1 MSAPILEID
10 GLDLGYA
17 TRTGTAAALRD
28 VSLSVAPGESVGIVG
43 ESGCGKST
51 LLKAVMGVMPPNA
64 AIERG
69 AIRFRGT
76 DLVAAGPDA
85 WRRVRWSG
93 IAMIAQSAL
102 NALNPV
108 KRVSAQISEAIRAHA
123 DWPRD
128 KIRARIQELFQ
139 MVGVDPARIDDF
151 PHQFSGGMRQRVLI
165 AMALALR
172 PPVLLAD
179 EPTTALDVIVQD
191 QIFRSLR
198 QLQTELGFAKLLVTH
213 DLGLVIENCERI
225 VVMYGGM
232 IVEAGPTAQVIAA
245 PAHPYTLGLYNALPR
260 LGAAVEPISIP
271 GRPPDLIAPPPGCRF
286 APRCPFAQDRCRTD
300 PPMRVLGPGHH
311 ARCHRSDEMD
321 ALRPAALRPET
332 WERDD
337 ALANESNPDTNE
349 RT

>member
-1 MSAPILEID
+1 MRTPILEID

-17 TRTGTAAALRD
+17 TRGGTAAALRG
-28 VSLSVAPGESVGIVG
+28 VSLSVGAGESVGIVG

-76 DLVAAGPDA
+76 DLLRADPSV
-85 WRRVRWSG
+85 WRRARWSG

-108 KRVSAQISEAIRAHA
+108 KRVSAQIAEAILAHEN
-123 DWPRD
+123 WPRD
-128 KIRARIQELFQ
+128 RVRTRTRELFE
-139 MVGVDPARIDDF
+139 MVGVDPTRIDDF

-191 QIFRSLR
+191 QIFRRLG
-198 QLQTELGFAKLLVTH
+198 QLQDEFGFAMLLVTH

-260 LGAAVEPISIP
+260 LDAEVEPISIP
-271 GRPPDLIAPPPGCRF
+271 GRPPDLVRPPPGCRF
-286 APRCPFAQDRCRTD
+286 APRCPFAQARCRTD
-300 PPMRVLGPGHH
+300 PPMRDIGPGHQ

-321 ALRPAALRPET
+321 ALRPAAMRPET
-332 WERDD
+332 WERD
-337 ALANESNPDTNE
+337 AANLESTDPESIE

>member
-1 MSAPILEID
+1 MSPPLLEID
-10 GLDLGYA
+10 GLNLGYA

-28 VSLSVAPGESVGIVG
+28 VTLVVDAGESIGIVG

-64 AIERG
+64 AIEKG
-69 AIRFRGT
+69 AIRFQGI
-76 DLVAAGPDA
+76 DLVTANPAV
-85 WRRVRWSG
+85 WRRARWSG

-108 KRVSAQISEAIRAHA
+108 MRVSAQISEAILAHEN
-123 DWPRD
+123 WPRD
-128 KIRARIQELFQ
+128 KVRARIRALFE
-139 MVGVDPARIDDF
+139 MVGVDPGRIDDF

-191 QIFRSLR
+191 QIFRRLN
-198 QLQTELGFAKLLVTH
+198 QLQEELGFAMLLVTH

-271 GRPPDLIAPPPGCRF
+271 GRPPDLERPPSGCRF
-286 APRCPFAQDRCRTD
+286 AARCPFAQPRCSTD
-300 PPMRVLGPGHH
+300 PPMQNIAPGHW
-311 ARCHRSDEMD
+311 ARCHRSDEME
-321 ALRPAALRPET
+321 ALRPAALDPDT
-332 WERDD
+332 WESAADTATTTD
-337 ALANESNPDTNE
+337 PDIIE
-349 RT
+349 RI